1 MSTLLVHLPSAAPG
15 LSTQYSYTLT
25 TDGHIATRQGHAHA
39 STLPEPSRP
48 GGEVVAVVPVHAL
61 SWQRVTLPPG
71 VAAGTGPQASR
82 LRAVLEG
89 LLEDKLLDD
98 PAQLHFAL
106 EPLAKPGTSA
116 WVAVCDRAWLR
127 QHLQALEQAGRTVA
141 RVVPEFAPGPTAS
154 GHKEVCAIGNPAD
167 PHMVLLDQ
175 GEDHSLAVLP
185 LSPAVLEL
193 AGLRHASHAAPDT
206 ENTLVRADPAIA
218 ELAERTLGRPVVLH
232 GPSDRAL
239 EAARGAWDLA
249 QFDLAS
255 TSQLRALRRVGSL
268 VNALLHAPQWR
279 AARVA
284 AVLAVLAHVAGLN
297 VWAWQERAAL
307 AGKHAAVRQTLTQT
321 FPQVQVVVD
330 APVQMER
337 EVALLRQASGSV
349 SARDLEPMMAAL
361 AQALPDGRLPSALE
375 YSSGELRLRGITLAP
390 DEEAI
395 VTQKLQAAGYTGRP
409 DDGSWLLRLEGSSR

>member
-1 MSTLLVHLPSAAPG
+1 MSTLLVYLPLAAPG

-25 TDGHIATRQGHAHA
+25 TDGHSATRQGHAHA

-71 VAAGTGPQASR
+71 VAAGSGPQSPR

-106 EPLAKPGTSA
+106 APGAKPGAST
-116 WVAVCDRAWLR
+116 WVAVCERAWLR
-127 QHLQALEQAGRTVA
+127 QHLQALEQAGRTVT
-141 RVVPEFAPGPTAS
+141 RVVPEFAPGPSVS
-154 GHKEVCAIGNPAD
+154 GLQEVFAIGHPTDA
-167 PHMVLLDQ
+167 HMVLLDQ

-193 AGLRHASHAAPDT
+193 AGLHHAGQTSQDT
-206 ENTLVRADPAIA
+206 ETLILRADPAVA
-218 ELAERTLGRPVVLH
+218 ELAERTLGRPVTLH
-232 GPSDRAL
+232 STSDRAL

-255 TSQLRALRRVGSL
+255 TSQLRALRRVGHL
-268 VNALLHAPQWR
+268 ANALLHAPQWR

-284 AVLAVLAHVAGLN
+284 VVLAVLAHIVGLN
-297 VWAWQERAAL
+297 AWAWQERAAL
-307 AGKHAAVRQTLTQT
+307 AAKQTAVRQALTQT

-337 EVALLRQASGSV
+337 EVALLRQASGGV
-349 SARDLEPMMAAL
+349 AARDLELMMAAM
-361 AQALPDGRLPSALE
+361 AQALPDGRLPTGME
-375 YSSGELRLRGITLAP
+375 YTAGELRLRGLTLAP

-409 DDGSWLLRLEGSSR
+409 DDGSWLLRPEGAR